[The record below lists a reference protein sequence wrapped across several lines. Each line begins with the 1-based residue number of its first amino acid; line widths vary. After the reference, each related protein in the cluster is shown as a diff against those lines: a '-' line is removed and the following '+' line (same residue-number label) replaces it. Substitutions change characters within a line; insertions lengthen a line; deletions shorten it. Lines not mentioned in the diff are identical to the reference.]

1 MTENNKYI
9 FALDIGTRSVVGLLA
24 EPDGDKFR
32 VASYAREEHAER
44 SMLDGQIH
52 DVVKV
57 ADVINRVK
65 TQLELESGET
75 LTHVAVAAAGR
86 SLHTDRAQT
95 TVDISAR
102 GQLKEN
108 DIIALELAAIQQAQ
122 HSLANKRNDHNYTE
136 YYCVGYSVVN
146 YFLDREII
154 GNLVDQRGKEAGVDI
169 IATFLPR
176 VVVDSLIAALSRS
189 GLEMQALTLEPIA
202 AINVLV
208 PSTMRRLN
216 VALVDIGA
224 GTSDIAITGEGTVSA
239 YGMVPTAGDEITE
252 ALSEAFLLDFPVAET
267 VKRQLSDR
275 EEVTFSDILGMEYTC
290 TRDEIIEKIE
300 PEINRLA
307 ALISERILE
316 LNGRAPQAVMMI
328 GGGSLTPAL
337 ASKVAER
344 LELPAARAAVRGAE
358 AIQSYTDRA
367 DLNGPEFVTPLGI
380 AVAANRHPIKYLTID
395 LNGEQLRIFDLKEMT
410 LGEVLLYGGV
420 DIKRMHGRPG
430 MAMTI
435 SVNGR
440 MKIIPGQHGTAPVL
454 VLNGEPA
461 QLDAIIKPGDSIT
474 FETGCDGLPAAAT
487 SSTIMEEVSTL
498 DVFVNGTPFNLPP
511 YLKVNG
517 QDADWDRPLSDRD
530 EIEFF
535 LPKTVRQVLQAAE
548 LLHPDMNME
557 RLSYTVNGKPHAYP
571 YSLYSFWLN
580 GHPAALDDKLGPKD
594 ALTYEHQTPA
604 PPTVGDVLPVEDLT
618 NLATQVTFNGEAI
631 RIPCSEMQIL
641 LDGEPVDT
649 SHPIHSN
656 ATIVVEVHFK
666 RDAVFSDAFR
676 YVKQEIQS
684 FDAGKTLVTTINGE
698 PASFNDPVKTGD
710 ILELRW
716 K

>member
-1 MTENNKYI
+1 MAENKTYI

-32 VASYAREEHAER
+32 VTGYAREEHAER

-65 TQLELESGET
+65 NQLELESGEK

-86 SLHTDRAQT
+86 SLHTDRAET
-95 TVDISAR
+95 AVDISAR

-122 HSLANKRNDHNYTE
+122 HSLANKRKDHNHTE

-146 YFLDREII
+146 YFLDGEII
-154 GNLVDQRGKEAGVDI
+154 GNLMDQRGKEASVNI
-169 IATFLPR
+169 IATFLPQ
-176 VVVDSLIAALSRS
+176 VVVDSLIAALRRS

-216 VALVDIGA
+216 VGLVDIGA

-267 VKRQLSDR
+267 VKRQLSSQN
-275 EEVTFSDILGMEYTC
+275 EVTFSDILGMEYTC
-290 TRDEIIEKIE
+290 TKDEIIEKIE
-300 PEINRLA
+300 PEIARLA

-316 LNGRAPQAVMMI
+316 LNGKAPQAVMLI

-337 ASKVAER
+337 APKVAEN
-344 LELPAARAAVRGAE
+344 LGLPAARTAVRGAE
-358 AIQSYTDRA
+358 AIQSFTDRA
-367 DLNGPEFVTPLGI
+367 ELNGPEFVTPLGI
-380 AVAANRHPIKYLTID
+380 AVAANRHPIKYLTVN

-420 DIKRMHGRPG
+420 DIKRLHGRPG

-454 VLNGEPA
+454 LLNGEPA
-461 QLDAIIKPGDSIT
+461 QLDAIIKPADSIM
-474 FETGCDGLPAAAT
+474 FEIGSDGLPAAA
-487 SSTIMEEVSTL
+487 SAASIMEEVSTL
-498 DVFVNGTPFNLPP
+498 DVRINGTPFNLPP
-511 YLKVNG
+511 FLKING
-517 QDADWDRPLSDRD
+517 EDANWHRPLSDRD
-530 EIEFF
+530 DVEFF
-535 LPKTVRQVLQAAE
+535 LPKTVRQVLKAAE
-548 LLHPDMNME
+548 LFNPDMQIE
-557 RLSYTVNGKPHAYP
+557 KLPYTVNGKSDSYP
-571 YSLYSFWLN
+571 FSLYTFWLN
-580 GHPAALDDKLGPKD
+580 GETAALDYKMGAKD
-594 ALTYEHQTPA
+594 TLTYERQEPA
-604 PPTVGDVLPVEDLT
+604 MPTVKDVLPVEDLT
-618 NLATQVTFNGEAI
+618 DLATQVTFNGEAI
-631 RIPCSEMQIL
+631 RIPASEMEMIM
-641 LDGEPVDT
+641 DGERVEL
-649 SHPIHSN
+649 SHPVHPN
-656 ATIVVEVHFK
+656 ATIAIQVHFK
-666 RDAVFSDAFR
+666 RAAIFSDAFR
-676 YVKQEIQS
+676 YVNQNIQS
-684 FDAGKTLVTTINGE
+684 SDAGGSLVTTVNGK
-698 PASFNDPVKTGD
+698 PASFNEPVKSGD
-710 ILELRW
+710 VLELRW
-716 K
+716 E